1 MDGVAAG
8 RPPDVRVAGLVGGW
22 WLVVGHSWRD
32 GLRRVAAAPT
42 VIVGIYCITL
52 LTALPLALSLRDAL
66 QDHLGSSLAAGE
78 AADGVNYDW
87 WQEFSG
93 QATGIGTTFTPTIIG
108 FATTLD
114 SVSGLLD
121 RRALSTP
128 IAWTLG
134 VYLAGWM
141 FVTGGILDR
150 YARGRRVGAFAFFAA
165 CGTFFF
171 RFIRLGIAAAVTYW
185 FLFTYVHEWLFAK
198 WYVNVTRD
206 LPVER
211 TVFLWRVLMYAIF
224 ITLVAAATLA
234 FDYAKVRAV
243 VEDRRS
249 MTGALIA
256 ALRFIVRN
264 PTRVM
269 GLYAINAVLFLAV
282 IAAWGLINQGA
293 GGAGIWMWTGVAV
306 SQGYILVRLVVK
318 LQVLASETA
327 LFQRSLAHW
336 GYSAVPIAARPEP
349 PIVEVA

>member
-1 MDGVAAG
+1 VAG
-8 RPPDVRVAGLVGGW
+8 RA
-22 WLVVGHSWRD
+22 WRD
-32 GLRRVAAAPT
+32 GLRRVAAAPA
-42 VIVGIYCITL
+42 VIVGIYFITL
-52 LTALPLALSLRDAL
+52 LAALPLALSLRDAL
-66 QDHLGSSLAAGE
+66 QDHLGSSLAADE

-121 RRALSTP
+121 RRTLSSPIVWALAVYVA
-128 IAWTLG
+128 AW
-134 VYLAGWM
+134 V

-150 YARGRRVGAFAFFAA
+150 YARGRRLGTSAFFAA
-165 CGTFFF
+165 CGAFFF
-171 RFIRLGIAAAVTYW
+171 RFIRLGIVAAVAYW
-185 FLFTYVHEWLFAK
+185 FLFAYVHEWLFAK

-206 LPVER
+206 IPVER
-211 TVFLWRVLMYAIF
+211 TVFYWRVLMYAIF
-224 ITLVAAATLA
+224 ITLLAAVTLA

-256 ALRFIVRN
+256 GLRFIIRN
-264 PTRVM
+264 PSRVM
-269 GLYAINAVLFLAV
+269 GVYAINALLFLAV
-282 IAAWGLINQGA
+282 IVVWGLINQGA
-293 GGAGIWMWTGVAV
+293 GGAGVWMWTGVAV
-306 SQGYILVRLVVK
+306 SQGYILARLVVK

-336 GYSAVPIAARPEP
+336 GYSAVPIAATPEP
-349 PIVEVA
+349 PIVEIV

>member
-8 RPPDVRVAGLVGGW
+8 CPRDVRVANLVGGW
-22 WLVVGHSWRD
+22 WSVVGSSWRD
-32 GLRRVAAAPT
+32 GLRRVAAAPAIAIG
-42 VIVGIYCITL
+42 VYFITL
-52 LTALPLALSLRDAL
+52 LSALPLALSLREAL

-114 SVSGLLD
+114 SISGLLD

-134 VYLAGWM
+134 LYLAAWM

-150 YARGRRVGAFAFFAA
+150 YARGRNVGAFAFFASS
-165 CGTFFF
+165 GTFFF

-185 FLFTYVHEWLFAK
+185 FLFTYVHDWLFAK
-198 WYVNVTRD
+198 WYLNVTRD
-206 LPVER
+206 IPTER
-211 TVFLWRVLMYAIF
+211 IVFSWRVLMYAIF
-224 ITLVAAATLA
+224 IALVAAATLA

-249 MTGALIA
+249 MTGAFIA

-264 PTRVM
+264 PTRVL
-269 GLYAINAVLFLAV
+269 GLYVVNTMLFLAA
-282 IAAWGLINQGA
+282 IAIWGLINQGA

-306 SQGYILVRLVVK
+306 SQGYILARLVVK
-318 LQVLASETA
+318 LQVLASGTA

-336 GYSAVPIAARPEP
+336 GYSALPIAPRPEP

>member
-8 RPPDVRVAGLVGGW
+8 CPCDVRVADLVAGRA
-22 WLVVGHSWRD
+22 WRD
-32 GLRRVAAAPT
+32 GLRRVAAAPA
-42 VIVGIYCITL
+42 VIVGIYFITL
-52 LTALPLALSLRDAL
+52 LAALPLALSLRDTL
-66 QDHLGSSLAAGE
+66 QDHLGSSLAADE

-121 RRALSTP
+121 RRTLSSP
-128 IAWTLG
+128 IVWVLAVYVAAW
-134 VYLAGWM
+134 V

-150 YARGRRVGAFAFFAA
+150 YARGRRLGASAFFAA
-165 CGTFFF
+165 SGAFFF
-171 RFIRLGIAAAVTYW
+171 RFIRLGIVAAVAYW
-185 FLFTYVHEWLFAK
+185 FLFAYVHEWLFAK

-206 LPVER
+206 IPVER
-211 TVFLWRVLMYAIF
+211 TVFYWRVLMYAIF
-224 ITLVAAATLA
+224 ITLLAAVTLA

-256 ALRFIVRN
+256 GLRFIIRN
-264 PTRVM
+264 PSRVM
-269 GLYAINAVLFLAV
+269 GVYAINAVLFLAV
-282 IAAWGLINQGA
+282 IVVWRLINQGA
-293 GGAGIWMWTGVAV
+293 GRAGVWMWTGVAV
-306 SQGYILVRLVVK
+306 SQGYILARLVVK

-336 GYSAVPIAARPEP
+336 GYSAVPIAATPEP
-349 PIVEVA
+349 PIVEIA

>member
-1 MDGVAAG
+1 
-8 RPPDVRVAGLVGGW
+8 
-22 WLVVGHSWRD
+22 VVGSSWRD
-32 GLRRVAAAPT
+32 GLRRVAAAPA
-42 VIVGIYCITL
+42 VIVGIYAITL
-52 LTALPLALSLRDAL
+52 LAALPLALSLRDAL

-93 QATGIGTTFTPTIIG
+93 QASGIGTTFTPTIIG

-121 RRALSTP
+121 RRGLSTP
-128 IAWTLG
+128 IVWALA
-134 VYLAGWM
+134 VYLASWV

-150 YARGRRVGAFAFFAA
+150 YARGRRLGAFAFFAA
-165 CGTFFF
+165 SGTFFF
-171 RFIRLGIAAAVTYW
+171 RFIRLGGAAAVAYW
-185 FLFTYVHEWLFAK
+185 FLFAYVHEWLFAK

-206 LPVER
+206 IPLEP
-211 TVFLWRVLMYAIF
+211 TVFYWRVLMYAIF
-224 ITLVAAATLA
+224 VALLAAVTLA

-264 PTRVM
+264 PSRVI
-269 GLYAINAVLFLAV
+269 GLYAINVGLFLAV
-282 IAAWGLINQGA
+282 VAGWALINQGA
-293 GGAGIWMWTGVAV
+293 GGAGVWMWTGVAV
-306 SQGYILVRLVVK
+306 SQGYILARLIVK

-336 GYSAVPIAARPEP
+336 GYIASRASVRPAP
-349 PIVEVA
+349 PIVETI

>member
-1 MDGVAAG
+1 MDGVASG
-8 RPPDVRVAGLVGGW
+8 CPSDIRVAGLVGGW
-22 WLVVGHSWRD
+22 WLVVGRSWRD
-32 GLRRVAAAPT
+32 GVRRVLAAPT
-42 VIVGIYCITL
+42 LIVGIYFVTL
-52 LTALPLALSLRDAL
+52 VAALPLALSLRASL
-66 QDHLGSSLAAGE
+66 QDHLGPSLAAGE
-78 AADGVNYDW
+78 AAEGVNYDW
-87 WQEFSG
+87 WQEFSS
-93 QATGIGTTFTPTIIG
+93 QATGVGTTFTPTIIG

-134 VYLAGWM
+134 VYLAAWM

-185 FLFTYVHEWLFAK
+185 FLFTYVHDWLFAK

-206 LPVER
+206 IPVER
-211 TVFLWRVLMYAIF
+211 TVFYWRVLMYAIF
-224 ITLVAAATLA
+224 TALVAAATLA

-249 MTGALIA
+249 MTGALFA

-264 PTRVM
+264 PSRV
-269 GLYAINAVLFLAV
+269 LAVYAINAVLFLAV
-282 IAAWGLINQGA
+282 IALWGLINQGA
-293 GGAGIWMWTGVAV
+293 GGAGAWMWAGVAV
-306 SQGYILVRLVVK
+306 SQGYILARVLVK

-336 GYSAVPIAARPEP
+336 GYIAAPLPVRPAP
-349 PIVEVA
+349 PVVETL